1 MNDVAT
7 AEPTTAIALHSTFH
21 VERDYPQSPARVFRA
36 FADKDMVRRW
46 RVEDDGCDVHE
57 FTFDFR
63 IGGHEI
69 SRFSFGG
76 GPEIRLDA
84 EFHDIVPDRRIV
96 FSYRMGMA
104 ANPFS
109 ASLTTIEFT
118 PSGNGTRLTYTEQ
131 LAMLDGT
138 DSAAGREEGC
148 RQLLAKLA
156 AELDRRG

>member
-1 MNDVAT
+1 MSNIAT
-7 AEPTTAIALHSTFH
+7 ADAETRAALHSTFH

-69 SRFSFGG
+69 SRFSFAG

-84 EFHDIVPDRRIV
+84 EFQDIVPDQRIV
-96 FSYRMGMA
+96 FAYRMGIGP
-104 ANPFS
+104 NPFS
-109 ASLTTIEFT
+109 ASLTTIELM
-118 PSGNGTRLTYTEQ
+118 PSGTGTHLVYTEQ
-131 LAMLDGT
+131 VAMLDGS
-138 DSAAGREEGC
+138 DSAQGREEGC
-148 RQLLAKLA
+148 RLLLEKLA
-156 AELDRRG
+156 AELDGRG